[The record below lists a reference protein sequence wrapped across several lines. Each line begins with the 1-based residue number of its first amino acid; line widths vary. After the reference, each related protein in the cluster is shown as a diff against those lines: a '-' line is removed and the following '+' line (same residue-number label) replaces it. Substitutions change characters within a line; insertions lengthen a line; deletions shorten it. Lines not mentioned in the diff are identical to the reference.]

1 MLSKAIVVLTWRY
14 FVPPREW
21 FRRWVSRWSLE
32 VDLPPQE
39 LPHLRNPRTPT
50 VRRCSSETFLP
61 QFHYSGIGWKV
72 KPKTRAW
79 KFTNSSFASRTTPED
94 LEKPSQSGNSYFLL
108 LRDDFFQE
116 RWTNELII
124 WSKMVASRALQNR
137 TERFFVNEVWH
148 YFVFMALS
156 SWSEL
161 FAKSG
166 IWKDLC
172 DLPCWIGQDREWATE
187 RSETQTQLLSLSGQT
202 SSSTPHPTQPCPSHP
217 SSTPRS
223 TQVCPSRGSQIL
235 RFNPIA
241 GQIVAH

>member
-1 MLSKAIVVLTWRY
+1 M
-14 FVPPREW
+14 PPREW

-79 KFTNSSFASRTTPED
+79 NVTNSSFASRTSPED
-94 LEKPSQSGNSYFLL
+94 LEKPSQSGHSYFLL

-137 TERFFVNEVWH
+137 TERFFVNEVWQ
-148 YFVFMALS
+148 YFVF
-156 SWSEL
+156 W
-161 FAKSG
+161 
-166 IWKDLC
+166 LC
-172 DLPCWIGQDREWATE
+172 Q
-187 RSETQTQLLSLSGQT
+187 
-202 SSSTPHPTQPCPSHP
+202 
-217 SSTPRS
+217 
-223 TQVCPSRGSQIL
+223 
-235 RFNPIA
+235 A
-241 GQIVAH
+241 GQIFLQRAKFGKIYVTFLVG